1 MLAIFCLLTTTIQAQ
16 NLTSTRYWVKRGE
29 DTIYCKK
36 VRSSQ
41 LIFVGSKLKYT
52 TADDK
57 KVKLSGTKDCKKVKS
72 YGRGATTFDLVP
84 LNPEKPKYMRYMAR
98 YVDGPVRV
106 NMYIHKSTTTT
117 KSTSHYTN
125 NPNDHFPDINT
136 GRERDVTETKEYKH
150 FYIKLPSGKYYRFT
164 RNNMKDK
171 VVPFLNTC
179 ERVKVNYEDQKLF
192 KYSPATVI
200 DMIKIYNQECA
211 PVE

>member
-16 NLTSTRYWVKRGE
+16 NLTSTRYWIKRGE

-98 YVDGPVRV
+98 YVDGAVRINV
-106 NMYIHKSTTTT
+106 YTHTSTTTT
-117 KSTSHYTN
+117 KPHDFN
-125 NPNDHFPDINT
+125 NPNDLYPDVVPV
-136 GRERDVTETKEYKH
+136 GKEKTETKSYNH
-150 FYIKLPSGKYYRFT
+150 FYFQLPGGKYYRYSKK
-164 RNNMKDK
+164 NMKDK
-171 VVPFLNTC
+171 IVPFLNSC
-179 ERVKVNYEDQKLF
+179 ERVRVNYENQKLF
-192 KYSPATVI
+192 KYTPATVI
-200 DMIKIYNQECA
+200 DMIKTYNKECA
-211 PVE
+211 TVE